1 MLIGEWVRIF
11 IFVFLKIWWESFLV
25 YEIIYF
31 NIWFKLKLDIVIYEN
46 RFVVIYKWKV
56 VVYNL
61 ILIYKDL
68 KFVEF
73 VEIV

>member
-68 KFVEF
+68 KFVES
-73 VEIV
+73 